1 MNPEHECE
9 GSIGCLLLA
18 HAEKGG
24 GRLSSLVPKKFGE
37 SVMR

>member
-9 GSIGCLLLA
+9 GSRLLLA

>member
-1 MNPEHECE
+1 MRAQ
-9 GSIGCLLLA
+9 SAAYLA